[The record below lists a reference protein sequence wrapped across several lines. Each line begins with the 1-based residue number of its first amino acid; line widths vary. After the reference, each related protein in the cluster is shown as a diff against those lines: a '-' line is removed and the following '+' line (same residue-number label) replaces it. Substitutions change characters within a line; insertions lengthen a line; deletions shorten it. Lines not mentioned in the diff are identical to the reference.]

1 MTDNPAHAVNASC
14 ADEKPVWLI
23 TGAAHGVGRI
33 LAEMAVHRGNRVV
46 ATSPRLEDLC
56 TLVDRYDSAVIP
68 IELDVKDESADSET
82 VQRVI
87 EILGRLDVVANAAG
101 YDTEGA
107 ANDARNSNARRPISS
122 ARSGFPEQRSCICA

>member
-1 MTDNPAHAVNASC
+1 MP
-14 ADEKPVWLI
+14 I
-23 TGAAHGVGRI
+23 
-33 LAEMAVHRGNRVV
+33 
-46 ATSPRLEDLC
+46 
-56 TLVDRYDSAVIP
+56 VDRDESAVIP
-68 IELDVKDESADSET
+68 IELDVNDESVDRQT